1 MPFIDETQLAALY
14 KEVDQEKKAT
24 AFFQD
29 LHQKNKAK
37 MVRYTIYRLGF
48 FSAVALLF
56 LCGIYFMGN
65 EKSDADSKSQKR
77 MEQPEFENSLLGGSA
92 KDMQNTLRSV
102 TVFTIQFMA
111 NNNRDTLLFSDN
123 FVNFKVHPLKEFNA
137 FSLGNF
143 STEAE
148 AFRKELFKLGLKDLW
163 VTSYKFGERILF
175 NN

>member
-1 MPFIDETQLAALY
+1 MPFIDEDQLAALY
-14 KEVDQEKKAT
+14 KEVDQEKKAA

-37 MVRYTIYRLGF
+37 MVRYTIYRQGF

-56 LCGIYFMGN
+56 LCGIYLMGN
-65 EKSDADSKSQKR
+65 EKSYADSNIQKR
-77 MEQPEFENSLLGGSA
+77 IEQLEFENSLLGGSA

-111 NNNRDTLLFSDN
+111 TNNRDILLFSNN
-123 FVNFKVHPLKEFNA
+123 FVNFKVHPLKEFNEL
-137 FSLGNF
+137 SLGNF

-163 VTSYKFGERILF
+163 VTSYKIGERILF
-175 NN
+175 DN